1 MVYMVRGLL
10 HSVLMDW
17 SQNKMTFN
25 TNNRNN
31 KVAGEVARRHY
42 RQKRTKLQNY
52 KTADDVFQISTKLNF
67 C

>member
-1 MVYMVRGLL
+1 LKPK
-10 HSVLMDW
+10 
-17 SQNKMTFN
+17 QNDIY

-31 KVAGEVARRHY
+31 KVAGDWGEVARRYY
-42 RQKRTKLQNY
+42 RQKRKNY